1 MKKHRLVLLGLCVAA
16 AVAFA
21 ADATRTP
28 ARSYKFRENVVE
40 GIPKEWG
47 RLVNAGSFTDSSTVM
62 FFEATAQF
70 DPERL
75 QSTVGALSSST
86 LPTPMLDRP
95 SSADLTCAAVAL

>member
-62 FFEATAQF
+62 FFEAPDGTIRRVAAKF
-70 DPERL
+70 F
-75 QSTVGALSSST
+75 STDVQWGIHVVVV
-86 LPTPMLDRP
+86 PRP
-95 SSADLTCAAVAL
+95 